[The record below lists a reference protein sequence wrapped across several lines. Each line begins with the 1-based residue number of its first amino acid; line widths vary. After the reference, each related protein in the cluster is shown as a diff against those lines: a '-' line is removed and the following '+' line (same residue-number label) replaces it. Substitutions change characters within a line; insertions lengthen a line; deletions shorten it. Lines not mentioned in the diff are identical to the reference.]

1 MCSKVSGDMQ
11 GTEDGG
17 RANITP
23 LAGGVEDRFGLL
35 MIHA

>member
-1 MCSKVSGDMQ
+1 ME

-23 LAGGVEDRFGLL
+23 FAGRVEDRFGLS
-35 MIHA
+35 IGHAFVRR

>member
-23 LAGGVEDRFGLL
+23 FAGRVEDRFGLL
-35 MIHA
+35 IIHA